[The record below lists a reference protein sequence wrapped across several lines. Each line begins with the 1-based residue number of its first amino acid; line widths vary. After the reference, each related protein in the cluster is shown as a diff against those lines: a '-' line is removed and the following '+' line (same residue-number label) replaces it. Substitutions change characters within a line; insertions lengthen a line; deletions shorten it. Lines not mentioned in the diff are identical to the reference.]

1 MIIGIG
7 LDMIEVARIKRSLDN
22 PRFLDKVF
30 TSLEQEYILSRHMN
44 AQTAAGIFAAKEAV
58 SKALGT
64 GFGSIRWTD
73 VEILREELGRPYAI
87 LRDSALSQMQNM
99 GGRTVWVSITHIKD
113 YAAAQAIIEG

>member
-7 LDMIEVARIKRSLDN
+7 LDMVEVARIKRSLDN

-30 TSLEQEYILSRHMN
+30 TPLEQEYILSRAMN
-44 AQTAAGIFAAKEAV
+44 AQTAAGIFAVKEAV

-64 GFGSIRWTD
+64 GFGCVRWTD
-73 VEILREELGRPYAI
+73 VEILREEQGRPYAI
-87 LRDSALSQMQNM
+87 LKDTVLIQMQSM
-99 GGRTVWVSITHIKD
+99 GGKSVWVSITHIKD